1 MWTEVNQQLIKHM
14 GLFRRSTPKEKLNKK
29 YRKLLEQSKALSTVN
44 RKESDKLLAEADE
57 VLNEIKKLEAN
68 GAA

>member
-1 MWTEVNQQLIKHM
+1 M
-14 GLFRRSTPKEKLNKK
+14 GLFRRSSPKEKLNKK
-29 YRKLLEQSKALSTVN
+29 YKKLLEQSKALSTVN

>member
-1 MWTEVNQQLIKHM
+1 M
-14 GLFRRSTPKEKLNKK
+14 GLFRRSSPKDKLNKK
-29 YRKLLEQSKALSTVN
+29 YKKLLEQSKALSTVN

-57 VLNEIKKLEAN
+57 VLNEIKKLDAN

>member
-1 MWTEVNQQLIKHM
+1 M
-14 GLFRRSTPKEKLNKK
+14 GLFRRSSPKDKLNKK
-29 YRKLLEQSKALSTVN
+29 YKKLLEQSKALSTVN
-44 RKESDKLLAEADE
+44 RKESDKLLAEAEE

>member
-1 MWTEVNQQLIKHM
+1 M
-14 GLFRRSTPKEKLNKK
+14 GLFRRSSPKDKLNKK
-29 YRKLLEQSKALSTVN
+29 YKKLLEQSKTLSTVN

>member
-1 MWTEVNQQLIKHM
+1 M
-14 GLFRRSTPKEKLNKK
+14 GLFRRSSPKDKLNKK
-29 YRKLLEQSKALSTVN
+29 YKKLLEQSKALSTVN

-68 GAA
+68 GAT

>member
-1 MWTEVNQQLIKHM
+1 M
-14 GLFRRSTPKEKLNKK
+14 GLFRRRTPKDKLNKK
-29 YRKLLEQSKALSTVN
+29 YKKLLEQSMAMSTIN
-44 RKESDKLLAEADE
+44 RKESDKLIAEANE

>member
-1 MWTEVNQQLIKHM
+1 M
-14 GLFRRSTPKEKLNKK
+14 GLFRRSAPKDKLNKK
-29 YRKLLEQSKALSTVN
+29 YKKLLEQSKALSTVN

>member
-1 MWTEVNQQLIKHM
+1 M
-14 GLFRRSTPKEKLNKK
+14 GLFRRSSPKDKLNKK
-29 YRKLLEQSKALSTVN
+29 YKKLLEQSKALSTVN

>member
-1 MWTEVNQQLIKHM
+1 M
-14 GLFRRSTPKEKLNKK
+14 GLFRRSSPKDKLNKK
-29 YRKLLEQSKALSTVN
+29 YKKLLEQSKALSTVN

-57 VLNEIKKLEAN
+57 VLNEIKKLEAD